1 MNSRLFGV
9 AATLTLGGAVLLSA
23 ADEPIT
29 RPAEHVVLVVWDG
42 MRPDFVAP
50 QYCVNLYSLATNG
63 VFFRRH
69 HPAYISST
77 EVNGATLATG
87 SNPGRNG
94 ILANTEYDPEF
105 SVLASYATEG
115 NEAVRRG
122 DFMTGGHYIMTPT
135 VAEILHGEGIATI
148 ISGSKPVAQFH
159 DRSRTKTSPAEKES
173 VTLYAGKTIP
183 RDLVDSLKKVNE
195 DKSFPTN
202 ITQPNTA
209 QDAWTTHAL
218 TRSLWKKG
226 VPKYTLLWL
235 SDPDKSQHETGV
247 GSPTS
252 LQGIESSDKHL
263 GEVIKALKD
272 KGVWEKTDL
281 MLVSDHGFST
291 INRTPDVSALLK
303 RGGFI
308 AHTKFEDPE
317 PGNVMVVGV
326 GGGVL
331 LYVVD
336 RQEAVIRRLV
346 DFLQTT
352 DWAGVIFSRV
362 PVEGTFPLESIGYNA
377 TNEAPDII
385 LSLRWSAETNTYGA
399 PGLMTTMGGTSGKG
413 SHASLSRF
421 DMNNT
426 LVAHGPDFKR
436 GLISDIP
443 SGNVDVAPTIL
454 WLLGVKAPPTMDG
467 RVLHEALAQSPVK
480 PPKPETKTIEASR
493 KSGLFHWR
501 QYLKFSTV
509 GTTRYFDEGNG
520 QASQR
525 QD

>member
-1 MNSRLFGV
+1 M
-9 AATLTLGGAVLLSA
+9 AVRTSA
-23 ADEPIT
+23 ADESAP
-29 RPAEHVVLVVWDG
+29 REAEHVLLVVWDG

-50 QYCVNLYSLATNG
+50 QYCPNLYSLATNG

-69 HPAYISST
+69 HPVYISST
-77 EVNGATLATG
+77 EVNGAALATG

-94 ILANTEYDPEF
+94 ILANNEYSPEF
-105 SVLASYATEG
+105 SVLGAYATEG

-122 DFMTGGHYIMTPT
+122 DLMTGGHYIMTPT
-135 VAEILHGEGIATI
+135 AAEVLHKAGIPTI

-159 DRSRTKTSPAEKES
+159 DRSRIKTSEAEKQS

-183 RDLVDSLKKVNE
+183 GSVVESLKKVND
-195 DKSFPTN
+195 DKAFPTN

-218 TRSLWKKG
+218 IRSLWKKG

-252 LQGIESSDKHL
+252 LRGLESSDKHL
-263 GEVIKALKD
+263 GEVIQALKD
-272 KGVWEKTDL
+272 KKVWDKTDL

-291 INRTPDVSALLK
+291 IYRTPDISALLK
-303 RGGFI
+303 KGGFV
-308 AHTKFEDPE
+308 AHTRFDDPE
-317 PGNVMVVGV
+317 PGDVMVVGL
-326 GGGVL
+326 GGTVL
-331 LYVVD
+331 LYVIN
-336 RQEAVIRRLV
+336 REEPVIRRLV

-362 PVEGTFPLESIGYNA
+362 PVEGTFPLESVAYQA
-377 TNEAPDII
+377 TPDAPDII
-385 LSLRWSAETNTYGA
+385 LSLRWSAETNSYGA
-399 PGLMTTMGGTSGKG
+399 PGLMTTMGGTVGKG
-413 SHASLSRF
+413 SHASLSRY

-436 GLISDIP
+436 GMIDDMP

-454 WLLGVKAPPTMDG
+454 WLLGVEPPPTMDG
-467 RVLHEALAQSPVK
+467 RVLHEALAHSTVK
-480 PPKPETKTIEASR
+480 PPTPETETLKASR
-493 KSGLFHWR
+493 NIGLFQWQ
-501 QYLKFSTV
+501 QYLKFTRV
-509 GTTRYFDEGNG
+509 GNTRYFDEGNG
-520 QASQR
+520 QSGPR
-525 QD
+525 HD